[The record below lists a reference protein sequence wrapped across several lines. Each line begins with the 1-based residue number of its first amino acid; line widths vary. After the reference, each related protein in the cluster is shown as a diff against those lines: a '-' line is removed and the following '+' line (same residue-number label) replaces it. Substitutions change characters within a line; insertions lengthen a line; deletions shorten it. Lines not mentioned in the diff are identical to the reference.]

1 MKIATS
7 FVFQLCVLMNVWV
20 TMHAFRSTPLRI
32 SSGSTSSYVSS
43 PLEIS
48 SPFSQSK
55 MRMMDIKM
63 SADSTVKIPIQQ
75 CKDEWKVIPD
85 IWETLAKHIPDSTML
100 TDNISPDT
108 GKKASPYHETYIFLH
123 DW

>member
-1 MKIATS
+1 
-7 FVFQLCVLMNVWV
+7 
-20 TMHAFRSTPLRI
+20 
-32 SSGSTSSYVSS
+32 
-43 PLEIS
+43 
-48 SPFSQSK
+48 
-55 MRMMDIKM
+55 M

-108 GKKASPYHETYIFLH
+108 GKKASPYHETYMFLH
-123 DW
+123 DWLCVDPSS